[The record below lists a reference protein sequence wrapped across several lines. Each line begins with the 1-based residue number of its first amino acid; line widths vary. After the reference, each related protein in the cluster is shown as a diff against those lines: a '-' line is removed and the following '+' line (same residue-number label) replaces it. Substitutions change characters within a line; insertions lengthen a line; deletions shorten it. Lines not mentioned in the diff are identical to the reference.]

1 MKASD
6 IRRGSVVLHNNV
18 PHRVMEFRHHTPGNL
33 RAMVQAKLRN
43 LLTGNQTEIKWS
55 STEELLE
62 ADVLTTRATY
72 LYSDAEGFHFMNE
85 ETYDQV
91 TLDNDVMG
99 DAIYYVEEQMKVD
112 LTLFEGAPIGISL
125 PSTVVL
131 TVQETSPE
139 IKGATASNSPKPAKT
154 NTGLTIS
161 VPPFIKE
168 GERVVVSTA
177 DGSYIERADK

>member
-6 IRRGSVVLHNNV
+6 IRRGSVVLHNNI

-43 LLTGNQTEIKWS
+43 LITGNQTEIKWS
-55 STEELLE
+55 STEELPE
-62 ADVLTTRATY
+62 ADVMTSRATY
-72 LYSDAEGFHFMNE
+72 LYRDGDGYHFMVE

-91 TLDNDVMG
+91 ALNDETMG
-99 DAIYYVEEQMKVD
+99 DSIYYVEEQMQVD

-131 TVQETSPE
+131 TVVETSPE
-139 IKGATASNSPKPAKT
+139 IRGATASNSPKPAKT

-168 GERVVVSTA
+168 GEQVVVSTG
-177 DGSYIERADK
+177 DGSYVERANK